1 MGGFAAVLHEQVAVA
16 PNGVQEPALVISLRM
31 VALALMVPAQ
41 LLAVMFPPLKPKKV
55 LNSEAVAVGIEI
67 CTCTSGQVLADA
79 TVVDLM
85 VNVIAEPARNLQA

>member
-1 MGGFAAVLHEQVAVA
+1 M
-16 PNGVQEPALVISLRM
+16 ISLRM

-55 LNSEAVAVGIEI
+55 LNSEAVAVGTET

-79 TVVDLM
+79 TVVDLI
-85 VNVIAEPARNLQA
+85 VNVIPEPAINLQA